1 MSRMPVVAVV
11 GAPNVGKSSLI
22 NRILRRRSAVV
33 SDQPGTTR
41 DRSYNRAEWA
51 GAEFDLVDTGG
62 MEPRAKVGLEA
73 LVTLQARVAVEEAD
87 VILHLTDARLGPT
100 EADAAIARELRRS
113 RAKVV
118 LAVNKLDNPDDDT
131 ERHSFYTL
139 GEGEPH
145 AVSAVHGL
153 GVGDLLD
160 AVVAQLPE
168 IEPDEEPE
176 LPKLAIVGRPNVGKS
191 TLLNRLLGAERAVV
205 SEVAGTT
212 TDAVAGGVEVEVEG
226 EAERYLLLDTAGVAK
241 TIRRA
246 SGVPYY
252 SSLRTSEA
260 IRRSDVSLLLVDAVD
275 GLVAG
280 DMRVAREIQEAGRAC
295 GVLINKKDLVSAD
308 RLREVQEGISARLTD
323 LKPRF
328 LPISALT
335 GDGVEK
341 ILPFA
346 SRIRRAYRMRA
357 TTHEVAEFVNALVDR
372 TSPPGG
378 VKIRYAT
385 QTGTA
390 PPRFTLFA
398 NRPDDLPDN
407 YLRYV
412 ENALRERYDLWGV
425 AVGVRTKS
433 SR

>member
-1 MSRMPVVAVV
+1 MSRLPVVAVV
-11 GAPNVGKSSLI
+11 GAPNVGKSSMI
-22 NRILRRRSAVV
+22 NRILRRRTAVV
-33 SDQPGTTR
+33 SERPGTTR

-62 MEPRAKVGLEA
+62 MEPKARVGLEV

-113 RAKVV
+113 KARVV
-118 LAVNKLDNPDDDT
+118 LAVNKLDNPADDT
-131 ERHSFYTL
+131 ERHRFYTL

-145 AVSAVHGL
+145 PVSAVHGL

-160 AVVAQLPE
+160 AVVALLPE
-168 IEPDEEPE
+168 TTPDEEPE

-212 TDAVAGGVEVEVEG
+212 TDAVAGEVQVEVEG

-241 TIRRA
+241 SIRRA

-280 DMRVAREIQEAGRAC
+280 DMKVAREIQEAGRAC
-295 GVLINKKDLVSAD
+295 GVVINKRDLVSPD
-308 RLREVQEGISARLTD
+308 RLREIEEGSAARLTD

-328 LPISALT
+328 LSISALT
-335 GDGVEK
+335 GAGVEK
-341 ILPFA
+341 ILPLA
-346 SRIRRAYRMRA
+346 SRIRRAYRLRVS
-357 TTHEVAEFVNALVDR
+357 THEVAEFVNAIVDR
-372 TSPPGG
+372 TAPPGG

-412 ENALRERYDLWGV
+412 ENAFRERYDLWGV
-425 AVGVRTKS
+425 AVGIRTRS

>member
-212 TDAVAGGVEVEVEG
+212 TDAVAGEVEVEVEG

-398 NRPDDLPDN
+398 NRPDDLPNN

>member
-1 MSRMPVVAVV
+1 VVAVV
-11 GAPNVGKSSLI
+11 GAPNVGKSSMI
-22 NRILRRRSAVV
+22 NRILRRRTAVV
-33 SDQPGTTR
+33 SDRPGTTR

-113 RAKVV
+113 KAKVV
-118 LAVNKLDNPDDDT
+118 LAVNKLDNPADDT
-131 ERHSFYTL
+131 ERHRFYTL

-145 AVSAVHGL
+145 PVSAVHGL

-160 AVVAQLPE
+160 AVVALLPE
-168 IEPDEEPE
+168 TASADEPE

-212 TDAVAGGVEVEVEG
+212 TDAVAGEVQLDVEG

-241 TIRRA
+241 SIRRA

-280 DMRVAREIQEAGRAC
+280 EMRVAREIQEAGRAC
-295 GVLINKKDLVSAD
+295 GVLINKRDLVSAD
-308 RLREVQEGISARLTD
+308 RLREIEEGIAARLTD

-328 LPISALT
+328 LSISALT
-335 GDGVEK
+335 GAGVEG
-341 ILPFA
+341 ILPLA
-346 SRIRRAYRMRA
+346 ARIRRAYHLRVS
-357 TTHEVAEFVNALVDR
+357 THEVAEFVNALVDR
-372 TSPPGG
+372 TQPPGG

-407 YLRYV
+407 YLRYL
-412 ENALRERYDLWGV
+412 ENAFRERYDLWGV
-425 AVGVRTKS
+425 AVGIRTRS